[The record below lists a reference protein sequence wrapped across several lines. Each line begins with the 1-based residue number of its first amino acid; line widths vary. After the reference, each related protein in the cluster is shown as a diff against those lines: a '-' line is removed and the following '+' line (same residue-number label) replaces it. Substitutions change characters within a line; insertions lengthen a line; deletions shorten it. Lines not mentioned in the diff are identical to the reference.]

1 MAKLS
6 DGCAVCLTLLVSM
19 SLQPAL
25 LSGQDKEER
34 VTTEPKRIVEQ
45 KPGEGLEYPVSA
57 SQSPLSSSSS
67 GTSLSDWEAPFSIT
81 KISGS
86 ILFVLA
92 LVLAL
97 AVFVKRYLPGRF
109 GVTGR
114 RKIIQILETA
124 SLGEKRSLIVVQI
137 EHENLLLASTPT
149 NVSLIKAISLGDPSE
164 NAVKSVSGAGFS
176 EELAGPLANGP
187 SPTDGTA
194 KVTFR
199 DVLTSEL
206 QDSKDSTRA
215 RIPKVLFSPSHIP
228 SERETKLEG
237 L

>member
-1 MAKLS
+1 
-6 DGCAVCLTLLVSM
+6 M

-25 LSGQDKEER
+25 LSGQDKGEQ
-34 VTTEPKRIVEQ
+34 VTTVPKRIVEQ
-45 KPGEGLEYPVSA
+45 KPAERLEYPVSA
-57 SQSPLSSSSS
+57 SQSSISSSSS
-67 GTSLSDWEAPFSIT
+67 GTPLSDWEAPLSIT

-114 RKIIQILETA
+114 RKIIQILETV
-124 SLGEKRSLIVVQI
+124 SLGEKRSLIVVRI

-149 NVSLIKAISLGDPSE
+149 NVSLIKAISLGEPSD
-164 NAVKSVSGAGFS
+164 NAVKSASGADFS
-176 EELAGPLANGP
+176 EEPPGPLANGT
-187 SPTDGTA
+187 SPTKRTA
-194 KVTFR
+194 QVTFR

-215 RIPKVLFSPSHIP
+215 RSPKVLFNPSHIP
-228 SERETKLEG
+228 SELETKLEG